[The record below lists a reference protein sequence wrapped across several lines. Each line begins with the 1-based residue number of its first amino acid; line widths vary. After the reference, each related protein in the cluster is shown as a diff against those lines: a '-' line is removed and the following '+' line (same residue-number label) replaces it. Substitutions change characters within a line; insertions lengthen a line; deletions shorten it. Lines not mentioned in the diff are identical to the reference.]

1 MHILITVI
9 ISLALAF
16 HGLRKKSLAKSG
28 ALGAFLV
35 GIITLSNDQLAFTVV
50 LLVFYFTGSRLTKYK
65 AERKKKLGEAYQEG
79 GQRTAMQVAC
89 NALTGTIICII
100 HQYYYGGQLKCL
112 LDDHGSRL
120 LFWMYIGHYSTCN
133 GDTRIIDVL
142 EPQNYGSEKLLFCLY
157 QHLMQV
163 PPGTNGGVSPLGLL
177 ASVLGG
183 FIIGASA
190 VISIYFADGC
200 NRLYIELIPVAS
212 IAGLIGSII
221 DSILGATVQISL
233 YSEKSRMISN
243 SKTEETKLVSG
254 YDLLDN
260 NQVNFVSSLTT
271 ALLIGF
277 VADYIIG

>member
-133 GDTRIIDVL
+133 GDTWA
-142 EPQNYGSEKLLFCLY
+142 SELGILNKSWPILITTFKK
-157 QHLMQV
+157 V

-260 NQVNFVSSLTT
+260 NQ
-271 ALLIGF
+271 
-277 VADYIIG
+277 

>member
-1 MHILITVI
+1 MN
-9 ISLALAF
+9 
-16 HGLRKKSLAKSG
+16 
-28 ALGAFLV
+28 FLFRV
-35 GIITLSNDQLAFTVV
+35 
-50 LLVFYFTGSRLTKYK
+50 
-65 AERKKKLGEAYQEG
+65 G

-112 LDDHGSRL
+112 LEDHGSRL

-133 GDTRIIDVL
+133 GDTWA
-142 EPQNYGSEKLLFCLY
+142 SELGILNKSWPILITTFK
-157 QHLMQV
+157 MV

-190 VISIYFADGC
+190 MISIYFVDGC
-200 NRLYIELIPVAS
+200 NRLYIELILVAS

-233 YSEKSRMISN
+233 YSEKSRMITN

-271 ALLIGF
+271 ALLTGF